1 MAIDNKKNL
10 LSSASVLRLRA
21 EERVGAK
28 SAEDSLPQ
36 DPEVTQHLVHEL
48 EVHQVELEMQNAE
61 LREARY
67 EIEVNLEKY
76 TNLYDSAPVG
86 DFTLD
91 RSGSITAVNLV
102 ASNLMRIE
110 RSLLPGRLFVEF
122 IKEEF
127 RPAFNSFLDSVFT
140 NRKNDACK
148 VVLLDNVGLPI
159 SVQVAS
165 AISASGEECRLAL
178 IDISGQ
184 IQNENRQHI
193 YVKNMQGCPAEGPEE
208 IGLGLS
214 VCSLRD
220 TLDDSLLLIM
230 DLALKGGVAIHLS
243 LDPEADERIVTDKVI
258 LQQIL
263 YSLLSNAVRF
273 TPAGG
278 TVDVTAVRE
287 ADFIKITVADSGV
300 GIKAEEIAGLFQP
313 FTQEESVYTKGNEG
327 SGLGLTLTMKMVEL
341 LGGKIRVES
350 QFGSGSRFSFTM
362 PLRSC
367 TGIT

>member
-1 MAIDNKKNL
+1 MAIDNKKNP

-21 EERVGAK
+21 EERIGTK

-36 DPEVTQHLVHEL
+36 SQEVIQKIVHEL
-48 EVHQVELEMQNAE
+48 EVHQVELEMQNTE
-61 LREARY
+61 LRDARY
-67 EIEVNLEKY
+67 EVEVSLEKY

-102 ASNLMRIE
+102 ASNLLRIE
-110 RSLLPGRLFVEF
+110 RSQLTGRCFVEF

-127 RPAFNSFLDSVFT
+127 RPSFNSFLDSVFT
-140 NRKNDACK
+140 NRRNDACK
-148 VVLLDNVGLPI
+148 VVLLNNVGLPI

-184 IQNENRQHI
+184 IQTENRQHI
-193 YVKNMQGCPAEGPEE
+193 YSKNMHDSPVEGPDD

-220 TLDDSLLLIM
+220 SLDVSLQLIM
-230 DLALKGGVAIHLS
+230 DTALKGGVAIHFN

-263 YSLLSNAVRF
+263 FSLLSNAVRF
-273 TPAGG
+273 TPSGG
-278 TVDVTAVRE
+278 TVDVTAVRD

-300 GIKAEEIAGLFQP
+300 GIKAEEIPGLFQP

-327 SGLGLTLTMKMVEL
+327 SGLGLTLTMRMVEL

-350 QFGSGSRFSFTM
+350 QFGSGSRFSFTI